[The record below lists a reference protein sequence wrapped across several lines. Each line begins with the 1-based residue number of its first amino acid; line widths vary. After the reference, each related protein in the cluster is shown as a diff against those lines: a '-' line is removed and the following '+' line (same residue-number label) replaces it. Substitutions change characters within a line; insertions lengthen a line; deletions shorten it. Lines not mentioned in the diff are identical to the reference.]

1 MTQVGYVVEEK
12 DLETETQVEKK
23 NSLLRE
29 LGEKLI
35 RNISP
40 QPNYPL
46 IKCVFQRFPG
56 GVGYFSGC

>member
-1 MTQVGYVVEEK
+1 MGEEK
-12 DLETETQVEKK
+12 DLEPETQVEKK

-40 QPNYPL
+40 QPNYPS